1 MKFRLLAFALLL
13 SGGVS
18 AQNPYISLQGANE
31 TAGGLT
37 VAQPRTILAVDVTV
51 EHDVTLSGPYARYA
65 QKYLGVRAPL
75 TDKTVWSVTGAQIA
89 LLDGDT
95 YLNAAAPAPASTRVL
110 SHTASENEFARLQ
123 PDKTD
128 MTTPALEDA
137 ARTAAAQI
145 FSLRRHRIELVTGEA
160 GENVFGEGL
169 KAALEEIDR
178 LEQSYLELFLGKRI
192 VSTETRRYVVCPQAD
207 KKQYIVCRFSPA
219 AGLLPDTD
227 LSGDIVLLQ
236 IEPSGVA
243 KSDLEAGPR
252 RRRSWRAAWPIPR
265 PASSSREAASMP
277 APCFL
282 FSNSAVRSTSPCRA
296 ANNLPMDFTSRMAAL
311 LGAFRRERNGAV
323 ADSMRFYG
331 APCGLNY
338 GVSLPTLRTLA
349 RAEAADHDFAKY
361 LWRQDVRCLRL
372 AALHIADPAR
382 LTPGEFAFWGD
393 GLLNSEIAA
402 EAAFALLSRIGAF
415 PELFAAWIAPD
426 AGWLR
431 QYAALMAAA
440 RVPHPSPAW
449 AVPAA
454 AVVHGAAA
462 ASIPEA
468 HLLAHGAVAL
478 FTALGTR
485 NEENR
490 QAVLRA
496 AGSLGQLP
504 AEACV
509 HEELAWRLEV

>member
-110 SHTASENEFARLQ
+110 SHTASENKFARLQ

-207 KKQYIVCRFSPA
+207 QETVYR
-219 AGLLPDTD
+219 LP
-227 LSGDIVLLQ
+227 LQ
-236 IEPSGVA
+236 PCGRTASRH
-243 KSDLEAGPR
+243 GPFGR
-252 RRRSWRAAWPIPR
+252 HR
-265 PASSSREAASMP
+265 
-277 APCFL
+277 
-282 FSNSAVRSTSPCRA
+282 
-296 ANNLPMDFTSRMAAL
+296 
-311 LGAFRRERNGAV
+311 AV
-323 ADSMRFYG
+323 AD
-331 APCGLNY
+331 
-338 GVSLPTLRTLA
+338 RT
-349 RAEAADHDFAKY
+349 FG
-361 LWRQDVRCLRL
+361 RCEER
-372 AALHIADPAR
+372 PR
-382 LTPGEFAFWGD
+382 GR
-393 GLLNSEIAA
+393 SE
-402 EAAFALLSRIGAF
+402 G
-415 PELFAAWIAPD
+415 D
-426 AGWLR
+426 AGRGVPRGRSLDLHR
-431 QYAALMAAA
+431 RLGRPRVCPRRASCFRIRSYDQRRPAAPQITF
-440 RVPHPSPAW
+440 RWISPPAW
-449 AVPAA
+449 RRCSGHSAASATAPLPIRCASTAHPAA
-454 AVVHGAAA
+454 
-462 ASIPEA
+462 
-468 HLLAHGAVAL
+468 
-478 FTALGTR
+478 
-485 NEENR
+485 
-490 QAVLRA
+490 
-496 AGSLGQLP
+496 
-504 AEACV
+504 
-509 HEELAWRLEV
+509 